1 MAQSSATYRVDIWKL
16 EQLLAALKEEY
27 EKAKLSTFHRVCFI
41 LLQIAVYT
49 IPIVLLTWWLIAD
62 PAFGGFAE
70 SDLFFLT
77 GCLLI
82 AGAIASLAILIPL
95 NVPLIQMVVRQVRL
109 DRKLRHL
116 LPEERGAEQ
125 SPPRSLRRELWLRVL
140 AGALLV
146 LVASIVLLAVTRDVD
161 LWRVAVTLVVLGA
174 PAYLIL
180 AKKRIPFRVVRIG
193 FWLLVAV
200 IVAVLGFLAVAV
212 VADLGKFRL
221 DEELVG
227 YVAILGIPA
236 LLVLLL
242 PGLVLVSNRY
252 LSWLRGRMR
261 VLDDVDRL
269 RWSLERQRE
278 DARQTG
284 ELAVD
289 LSSAQALRLERAE
302 RSLIRQQRAVAIEKA
317 HDSKME
323 AFTTF
328 RTLAA
333 RSQIESLEARERV
346 RVESTIDELSIEPR
360 PGAARRATAA
370 GPHRLPVAGTDLEI
384 SYELSDEPRQV
395 RILDVGR
402 PGEGSAGETPSSGNR
417 PEGRT
422 DA

>member
-1 MAQSSATYRVDIWKL
+1 MAQASSTYRVDLWKL

-27 EKAKLSTFHRVCFI
+27 EKAKLSTFHRVSFI

-70 SDLFFLT
+70 SELFLT

-82 AGAIASLAILIPL
+82 AGAIASLAVLIPL

-109 DRKLRHL
+109 DRKVRHL

-125 SPPRSLRRELWLRVL
+125 SPPGNLRRELWLRVL
-140 AGALLV
+140 GGAMLV
-146 LVASIVLLAVTRDVD
+146 LVASTVVLAMTLDVD

-193 FWLLVAV
+193 FWLLVVV
-200 IVAVLGFLAVAV
+200 IVAVLGFLVVAV
-212 VADLGKFRL
+212 VADLGRFGL
-221 DEELVG
+221 DEGLVG
-227 YVAILGIPA
+227 YVAVFGIPA

-269 RWSLERQRE
+269 RRSLEQQRE
-278 DARQTG
+278 EARETG

-289 LSSAQALRLERAE
+289 LSSAEALRLERAE
-302 RSLIRQQRAVAIEKA
+302 KTLIRHQRAVAIERA
-317 HDSKME
+317 HHSRE
-323 AFTTF
+323 AAFTTF
-328 RTLAA
+328 KTLAA
-333 RSQIESLEARERV
+333 RAQLDALGPRERV
-346 RVESTIDELSIEPR
+346 LVESAIEELSVDPR
-360 PGAARRATAA
+360 PAAASGERGRY
-370 GPHRLPVAGTDLEI
+370 RLPVAGTEFELG
-384 SYELSDEPRQV
+384 YELSDEPRQV
-395 RILDVGR
+395 RILGIGR
-402 PGEGSAGETPSSGNR
+402 PGEGAAGAASS
-417 PEGRT
+417 EGGA
-422 DA
+422 DG